1 MFLIHSTMSNRAYN
15 LTSTSTSGS
24 PSIKIAS
31 PAIWCWGGYTASSYH
46 LSDNTY
52 ALTYRQM
59 AVKVN
64 LQKETAEKF
73 VKDANLPT
81 LKVQINQYFEGIV
94 CPLTTVAAYWKYLD
108 SEGIGS
114 SDIARAGW
122 MAIEDYLAHQQNS
135 NQSTGS
141 TSKIATAVYDL
152 SILPDSPKLQV
163 LIFES
168 EEYRIS
174 TDSAFMLIGTSPK
187 WLNKIQPRTRAELIK
202 EGFGGTSKEFYIVDP
217 EKGAKPVNT
226 INLKDCLAIWEYF
239 AKRKHTPA
247 IACLKALVLEPL
259 QQRILNYATQTAL

>member
-1 MFLIHSTMSNRAYN
+1 MSNRSYSPTA
-15 LTSTSTSGS
+15 TSTCCSS
-24 PSIKIAS
+24 PIKIAS
-31 PAIWCWGGYTASSYH
+31 PAIWCWGGFTTSSYN
-46 LSDNTY
+46 LPDDTY

-64 LQKETAEKF
+64 LQKESAENF
-73 VKDANLPT
+73 VKKASLPK
-81 LKVQINQYFEGIV
+81 LKVRINQSFEGIV
-94 CPLTTVAAYWKYLD
+94 CPLATVAAYWKYLD
-108 SEGIGS
+108 SANIGS

-122 MAIEDYLAHQQNS
+122 MAIEDYLANRQNS
-135 NQSTGS
+135 NPLPGASQ
-141 TSKIATAVYDL
+141 IATAVYDL

-174 TDSAFMLIGTSPK
+174 TESAFMLIGVSPK

-202 EGFGGTSKEFYIVDP
+202 EGFGGTNEECYVIDP
-217 EKGAKPVNT
+217 EDNAKPVNT
-226 INLKDCLAIWEYF
+226 IELKDCLAIWEYF

-259 QQRILNYATQTAL
+259 QQRILKLEQTNCSVSH